1 MSGSLCRLIA
11 ILCAVMIGYSQNG
24 RAQDTP
30 ANERTER
37 AEATK
42 QFAYFDA
49 LAKHFT
55 ARLASDVPLERSGDS
70 LLNWTIDR
78 SWHGS
83 YYVWTANGRPAI
95 VGCFLADSEKSDRRR
110 AFIELHTMIDEPLT
124 PLSISTGAISAGQTY
139 EWNPVAARNST
150 LPLTDVAAPAK
161 QEQTRRL
168 QMREIAQQFELTMFR
183 EAGAS
188 EAQEELRMLARPLY
202 RYPATTNGSLE
213 GAIYAFVTA
222 KGTDPEFL
230 LAVECDPRAAKRWWI
245 ARPLRSCTR
254 RLELRRQGVIVWSC
268 DEYSEA
274 HHKTKLSERYMILT
288 LVETSTKNFEAIRE
302 RMIKTRSA
310 IKEPP

>member
-1 MSGSLCRLIA
+1 MVGFL
-11 ILCAVMIGYSQNG
+11 QNG
-24 RAQDTP
+24 RAQETP
-30 ANERTER
+30 SNEPTER
-37 AEATK
+37 AEAMK

-55 ARLASDVPLERSGDS
+55 AKLASDVPLERSGDS

-83 YYVWTANGRPAI
+83 YYVWTANGRPAM
-95 VGCFLADSEKSDRRR
+95 VGCFLADSEKPDRRR
-110 AFIELHTMIDEPLT
+110 AFIELHTMIDEPFT
-124 PLSISTGAISAGQTY
+124 PLSFSAGSFSAGQTY

-150 LPLTDVAAPAK
+150 LPLNDVAAPAK

-188 EAQEELRMLARPLY
+188 DAQEELRMLARPLY
-202 RYPATTNGSLE
+202 RYPTSNNGSLE
-213 GAIYAFVTA
+213 GAIFAFVTA

-230 LAVECDPRAAKRWWI
+230 LAVECDPRAANHWWI

-254 RLELRRQGVIVWSC
+254 RLELRRQGVTVWRC
-268 DEYSEA
+268 EEYSEA
-274 HHKTKLSERYMILT
+274 REKTKLSEPYMIIT
-288 LVETSTKNFEAIRE
+288 LVETSTRNFEAIRA
-302 RMIKTRSA
+302 RMIKG
-310 IKEPP
+310 IVK

>member
-1 MSGSLCRLIA
+1 MSGSACRRVA
-11 ILCAVMIGYSQNG
+11 ILCAVMVGLLQNG
-24 RAQDTP
+24 RAQETP
-30 ANERTER
+30 APEPPER
-37 AEATK
+37 AEAIK

-55 ARLASDVPLERSGDS
+55 AKLAADVPLERSGDS

-83 YYVWTANGRPAI
+83 YYVWTANGRPAM

-110 AFIELHTMIDEPLT
+110 AFVELHTMTDEPFA
-124 PLSISTGAISAGQTY
+124 PLSFAAGATAAGKTY
-139 EWNPVAARNST
+139 EWNPVAARNSKI
-150 LPLTDVAAPAK
+150 PLHDVAAPAA

-188 EAQEELRMLARPLY
+188 DTQEELRMLARPLY
-202 RYPATTNGSLE
+202 RYPASNDGSLE
-213 GAIYAFVTA
+213 GAIFAFVTA

-230 LAVECDPRAAKRWWI
+230 LAVECDPRAADQGWI

-254 RLELRRQGVIVWSC
+254 RLELRRQGVTVWRC

-274 HHKTKLSERYMILT
+274 REKTKLSEPYMIIT
-288 LVETSTKNFEAIRE
+288 LVETSTRNFEAIRS
-302 RMIKTRSA
+302 RMIKG
-310 IKEPP
+310 IVK